1 MTEIDLSQTIE
12 RSLITG
18 LLAGCAVDL
27 LLYPIDT
34 IKTRLQQKTN
44 FQGRFLFSSLYSGV
58 GSVMIGSGPSSAL
71 FLLSYNLTKQTLN
84 LSYSSQVP
92 MIAAAFGETCAC
104 LVRVPTEVIKQR
116 AQVNRN
122 LRLSTIARSCL
133 RNEGL
138 SGLYRGY
145 FATLA
150 REIPFSMIQY
160 PLWEFFK
167 EYQSKKQGYP
177 VSPWQGALCGSLA
190 GGLAASITTPLDVA
204 KTRII
209 LAHHSHPDASS
220 HFLRIIINI
229 LKTEGFPA
237 LYSGVVPRT
246 TWISIGGF
254 VYFGVFEFV
263 TSSFFCSEN
272 IIC

>member
-1 MTEIDLSQTIE
+1 
-12 RSLITG
+12 
-18 LLAGCAVDL
+18 
-27 LLYPIDT
+27 
-34 IKTRLQQKTN
+34 
-44 FQGRFLFSSLYSGV
+44 
-58 GSVMIGSGPSSAL
+58 
-71 FLLSYNLTKQTLN
+71 LSYNLTKQTLN
-84 LSYSSQVP
+84 LSYSSQLP

-167 EYQSKKQGYP
+167 VCFVKLYERKNNADDGPLPIITEPTPEYKDENK
-177 VSPWQGALCGSLA
+177 SL
-190 GGLAASITTPLDVA
+190 P
-204 KTRII
+204 
-209 LAHHSHPDASS
+209 
-220 HFLRIIINI
+220 
-229 LKTEGFPA
+229 
-237 LYSGVVPRT
+237 
-246 TWISIGGF
+246 
-254 VYFGVFEFV
+254 
-263 TSSFFCSEN
+263 
-272 IIC
+272 